1 MRERMQM
8 HSGYEREYAIEPR
21 DVSAGITSHIINRI
35 EQMQD
40 QSRVIVERLGRL
52 GDQLLGP
59 EPKLTGERVCGDGI
73 GMNKTVEM
81 SPRGSLGEIQARVD
95 DLSERLNDIN
105 YFLGRLE

>member
-1 MRERMQM
+1 MRERMEV
-8 HSGYEREYAIEPR
+8 HSGYQYEQKSAYDH
-21 DVSAGITSHIINRI
+21 DVPAGITTRIINRI

-40 QSRVIVERLGRL
+40 QSRVIVERMGRL

-81 SPRGSLGEIQARVD
+81 SPR
-95 DLSERLNDIN
+95 
-105 YFLGRLE
+105 